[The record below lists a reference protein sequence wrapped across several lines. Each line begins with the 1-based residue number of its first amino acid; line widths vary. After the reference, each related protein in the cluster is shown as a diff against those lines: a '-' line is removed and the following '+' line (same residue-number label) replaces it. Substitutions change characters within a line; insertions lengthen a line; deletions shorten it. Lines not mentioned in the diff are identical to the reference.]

1 MYLYGANYLT
11 RACTKRQAIQKQL
24 DCDIILKFKPQEPIF
39 KVLQLNTTVVRFR
52 RRRFG
57 LIKRLRIDERLVGSW
72 INSLAYQLLTQ
83 S

>member
-24 DCDIILKFKPQEPIF
+24 DCDIILKFKPQEPVF
-39 KVLQLNTTVVRFR
+39 KVVRFR

-57 LIKRLRIDERLVGSW
+57 LINRLRIDERLVGSW